1 MGTDLIVVAE
11 PAAGS
16 ITYLQ
21 LEPRSVNGTPGKVV
35 RATVDPA
42 SVSVEIETPTWE
54 IVTESEGATD
64 GTFTVKLYD
73 PDEVMDDVYYRT
85 KSGTAAW
92 TSYAVQDATPTNL
105 DSYTRTVTLVEGHHS
120 FVEFRG
126 RYTVNGVQR
135 TGVIKSSGFDLGT
148 VPNIS
153 VSLTTDTV
161 GVLSANVQ
169 GDSDTASIKILGSTS
184 GQPTDANTRL
194 ETPKDGRMF
203 DTSEIGTLATL
214 DVGDTGYVTAFG
226 YSAASGG
233 GTESTDSVK
242 VRYTRPGRLKPEVQ
256 VAEVRSAATSTVT
269 IDVKDRDL
277 RVTAID
283 FRKRDGADGGASL
296 SAWIVGGNGGGGS
309 GWYAASGTL
318 GSSTTLQRV
327 LNISVADG
335 TEGEFQWRVVYA
347 DDTGNAQTFGT
358 PLRLSIYRNLLVQS
372 WFPLVP

>member
-1 MGTDLIVVAE
+1 
-11 PAAGS
+11 
-16 ITYLQ
+16 
-21 LEPRSVNGTPGKVV
+21 
-35 RATVDPA
+35 
-42 SVSVEIETPTWE
+42 
-54 IVTESEGATD
+54 
-64 GTFTVKLYD
+64 
-73 PDEVMDDVYYRT
+73 
-85 KSGTAAW
+85 
-92 TSYAVQDATPTNL
+92 
-105 DSYTRTVTLVEGHHS
+105 
-120 FVEFRG
+120 
-126 RYTVNGVQR
+126 
-135 TGVIKSSGFDLGT
+135 
-148 VPNIS
+148 
-153 VSLTTDTV
+153 
-161 GVLSANVQ
+161 
-169 GDSDTASIKILGSTS
+169 
-184 GQPTDANTRL
+184 
-194 ETPKDGRMF
+194 MF

-296 SAWIVGGNGGGGS
+296 SAWIVGGNGWGGS

-318 GSSTTLQRV
+318 GSSTTLHRV

-347 DDTGNAQTFGT
+347 DDNGNAQTFGDTVKVVNLQESTGSIVVPFSAVTGTLLDHGGAAYGTT
-358 PLRLSIYRNLLVQS
+358 PLINAHGYVYPKDNEYGPLFGTVLLPPGVVANNITLVANRNSADDEIYVNFYSVGPTDSTAVSHVSVSHDSTGWLAKGGSIDLTIDEDKVYYFKVYFNPNVHATGSSYGVRTQFRSFKVDYTRPS
-372 WFPLVP
+372 YKYSY